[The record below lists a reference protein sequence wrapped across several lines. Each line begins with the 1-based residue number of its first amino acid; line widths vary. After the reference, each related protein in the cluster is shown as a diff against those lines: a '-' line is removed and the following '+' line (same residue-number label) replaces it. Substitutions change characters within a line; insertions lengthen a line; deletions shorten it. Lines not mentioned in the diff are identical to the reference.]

1 MTVVLYSTR
10 YLRLREGRDDR
21 GARCRA
27 QQNTLIQEDAM
38 HVGDAPLFQNP
49 GNALSD
55 AKVYRQERRLAE
67 MAAPL
72 GFDAIS
78 QPAT

>member
-1 MTVVLYSTR
+1 
-10 YLRLREGRDDR
+10 
-21 GARCRA
+21 
-27 QQNTLIQEDAM
+27 M